1 MQIQQGNIMTPFKFV
16 RLSALVLV
24 IFSAFS
30 AAPSF
35 AADTETTP
43 VANKKSDDYTLGK
56 AAVEKKD
63 WKAAANHFQAAVKAN
78 PRSADAHN
86 MLGYSQRW
94 LGNMDASFASYAE
107 ALRLDPKHKG
117 AHEYVGVAYLKVKN
131 LPKAQEHLASLESIC
146 GKKCEEYEDL
156 AKAIAAYKP

>member
-1 MQIQQGNIMTPFKFV
+1 MTLQRFACIA
-16 RLSALVLV
+16 AL
-24 IFSAFS
+24 AFS
-30 AAPSF
+30 TLAAQPSF
-35 AADTETTP
+35 AADSETTP
-43 VANKKSDDYTLGK
+43 VVNKKSDDYAAGK

-63 WKAAANHFQAAVKAN
+63 WKSAAGHFQAAVKAN
-78 PRSADAHN
+78 PKSADAHN

-131 LPKAQEHLASLESIC
+131 LPKAQEHLTALEGIC

-156 AKAIAAYKP
+156 SKAIAAYKP